1 MLAGLYSVVNG
12 HVHILP
18 AKADACAYTVHSF
31 SVTFLIVSMT
41 VCTHYSENVTQ
52 IRLPSTN
59 VLRYSNPSIHP
70 PTVVIWSDLL
80 GGVYMWWSALCWSTS
95 HYSM

>member
-1 MLAGLYSVVNG
+1 MRTCTSCLAQ
-12 HVHILP
+12 
-18 AKADACAYTVHSF
+18 AKADACADTVHGF
-31 SVTFLIVSMT
+31 SVTFIIVST
-41 VCTHYSENVTQ
+41 TICTHYSKNVTQ

-59 VLRYSNPSIHP
+59 VLRYSNQSIHP

-80 GGVYMWWSALCWSTS
+80 GGVYMWCSALCWSTS